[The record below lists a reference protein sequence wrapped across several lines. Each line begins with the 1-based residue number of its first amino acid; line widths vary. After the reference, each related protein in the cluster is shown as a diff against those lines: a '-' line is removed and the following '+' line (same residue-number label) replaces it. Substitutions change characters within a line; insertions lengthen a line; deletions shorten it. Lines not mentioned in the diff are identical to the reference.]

1 MPSGALYTPSPDT
14 KKPPSTGGQTGQGS
28 IETATG
34 GTRVRPLAA
43 SAAGAALAS
52 IIHHRS
58 FRDQYA
64 VHHVDHPIAGL
75 DVGLHHGGIAYAC
88 RAFLGV
94 DGHVGSLQGG
104 HLG

>member
-1 MPSGALYTPSPDT
+1 MPGAASYIHSPDT

-28 IETATG
+28 IETVTG
-34 GTRVRPLAA
+34 GTRARPLAT
-43 SAAGAALAS
+43 SAADVALAS
-52 IIHHRS
+52 VTQHRL
-58 FRDQYA
+58 FRDQHA

-75 DVGLHHGGIAYAC
+75 DVGLHQGGIAYAC

-94 DGHVGSLQGG
+94 DGHVGPMQGG